1 MFKAL
6 GLVGANAR
14 GFAGAFLCMLTFLC
28 GLSFSQEQPER
39 VYPTIRSAPKDSL
52 ETVLL
57 SRLSRGKLLILGDA
71 AHRRGFYLRTV
82 TDLLEAWIG
91 QLRASETPA
100 QPRRLFLFLEVDQ
113 AEQLTIEKYFATG
126 DDSEYL
132 AFKLDQALTW
142 GGVEE
147 WTTTDQ
153 VEFIQDLRGILE
165 EIKELNRRRPELGAE
180 LRVIGCEATP
190 PYHITD
196 AKDYEKFMK
205 ARLEWFANE
214 RDSLSA
220 AKISRLMDENP
231 DFKGIVFIGQGHIES
246 RTLVD
251 KANFAP
257 GTSAPPTFGYFMP
270 HYVDRHFGRENVTT
284 VSFFY
289 HRRDNLTEYFDVFS
303 VADTTPDIY
312 VYSVSRPP
320 MAWSVY
326 LLRSRKILS
335 TFLATIRA
343 HAPAGANEGELRLA
357 SATARGLI
365 YQLKRSYLNLDPL
378 QRQWIDSLAN
388 NRREMIKS
396 RTAADRVITIA
407 AQLCRDFDSMKDID
421 LFEHSRIVPGVAD
434 SSRFGVALKMWFA
447 NLLSDAATTETI
459 PSLSLAPPNFQI
471 VPDTLAQ
478 MELLK
483 HHKDLTQ
490 SLLINL
496 LWIATPEESS
506 RAVERLRGETGLN
519 LATAKEW
526 AVWWRGSHWVR
537 FSPWPRKYGSF

>member
-1 MFKAL
+1 
-6 GLVGANAR
+6 
-14 GFAGAFLCMLTFLC
+14 
-28 GLSFSQEQPER
+28 
-39 VYPTIRSAPKDSL
+39 
-52 ETVLL
+52 
-57 SRLSRGKLLILGDA
+57 
-71 AHRRGFYLRTV
+71 
-82 TDLLEAWIG
+82 
-91 QLRASETPA
+91 
-100 QPRRLFLFLEVDQ
+100 
-113 AEQLTIEKYFATG
+113 
-126 DDSEYL
+126 
-132 AFKLDQALTW
+132 
-142 GGVEE
+142 
-147 WTTTDQ
+147 
-153 VEFIQDLRGILE
+153 
-165 EIKELNRRRPELGAE
+165 
-180 LRVIGCEATP
+180 
-190 PYHITD
+190 
-196 AKDYEKFMK
+196 
-205 ARLEWFANE
+205 
-214 RDSLSA
+214 
-220 AKISRLMDENP
+220 
-231 DFKGIVFIGQGHIES
+231 
-246 RTLVD
+246 
-251 KANFAP
+251 
-257 GTSAPPTFGYFMP
+257 
-270 HYVDRHFGRENVTT
+270 
-284 VSFFY
+284 
-289 HRRDNLTEYFDVFS
+289 
-303 VADTTPDIY
+303 
-312 VYSVSRPP
+312 

-407 AQLCRDFDSMKDID
+407 AQLCRDFDSM
-421 LFEHSRIVPGVAD
+421 
-434 SSRFGVALKMWFA
+434 KMWFA